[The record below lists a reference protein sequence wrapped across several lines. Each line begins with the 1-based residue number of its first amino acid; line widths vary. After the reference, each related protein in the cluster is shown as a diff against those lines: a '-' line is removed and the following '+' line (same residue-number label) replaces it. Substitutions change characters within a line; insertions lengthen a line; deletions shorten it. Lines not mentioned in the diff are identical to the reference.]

1 MRRRKRRLQGEV
13 ELNLASM
20 LDMAFQL
27 LAFFIL
33 TFRPAPAE
41 GQLLLHLPPPEP
53 IAKPLSGLPDGTAPS
68 EEAVAS
74 EKTLEIRLTCDAAGK
89 LASIGVG
96 FGTAFAAGDDKSLA
110 VLDQQLRSLFGQA
123 ASPYDRVMILA
134 APDLQYGELMKVVDV
149 CARQRTADGREL
161 RAINLSEFYG
171 PSTAQ

>member
-74 EKTLEIRLTCDAAGK
+74 EKTLEIRLACDAAGK

-110 VLDQQLRSLFGQA
+110 VLDQQLQQVLETAGHFGIRLGLELVCVTMIAVGHNESPWGLKIPKKTAYGPPFPRSLFA
-123 ASPYDRVMILA
+123 LS
-134 APDLQYGELMKVVDV
+134 
-149 CARQRTADGREL
+149 RQ
-161 RAINLSEFYG
+161 
-171 PSTAQ
+171 Q